1 MNISEPFVRRPVAT
15 VLLTVAIGLLGIVAY
30 RVLPIASLPLL
41 ERPTISVDSFLPGA
55 SAETIAPALTSPL
68 ERQLGL
74 ISGLVETT
82 SSSIGN
88 ASRITLEF
96 GLDTDIDAAAGSVQ
110 AAINAAGPMLPPT
123 LPQPPKF
130 FKANPNGFP
139 ITALALTSDAYD
151 IPDLYTFADTIIAQK
166 LSQIDGVARVFI
178 SGAGHPAVRIQVNPQ
193 AVADMKLSLETV
205 RFFVQKATADLPKGS
220 LTDGYHS
227 IPIVANDQLYKASDF
242 QNVVL
247 EQANRPPI
255 HLREIAD
262 ISDTTANENR
272 AGWFNGKPAIVLYIL
287 KKSDANVVETVDEI
301 LRTLPQLRHWIP
313 ESVDIHVVYNRTL
326 LIRAA
331 IADVQFTIAI
341 AIVLVVLVL
350 ALFLRRFWTTVIP
363 SVTIPVAIAVTLVAM
378 YFLNFTLD
386 NISLMALTVAVGF
399 VIDDA
404 VIIIENIT
412 RLMDEGE
419 TPINAALK
427 GTRQMGFTV
436 ISITVA
442 LIAAL
447 IPILFMPDV
456 VGRLFRE
463 FGLTLVAAI
472 VASALVTLTLTPMMC
487 SQLLSVGGSRRSG
500 RPGRSFETVIAKC
513 AEF

>member
-178 SGAGHPAVRIQVNPQ
+178 SGAGHPSVRIQVNPQ
-193 AVADMKLSLETV
+193 SVADMKLSLEAV
-205 RFFVQKATADLPKGS
+205 RFFVKNATDDLQKG
-220 LTDGYHS
+220 
-227 IPIVANDQLYKASDF
+227 
-242 QNVVL
+242 
-247 EQANRPPI
+247 
-255 HLREIAD
+255 
-262 ISDTTANENR
+262 
-272 AGWFNGKPAIVLYIL
+272 
-287 KKSDANVVETVDEI
+287 
-301 LRTLPQLRHWIP
+301 
-313 ESVDIHVVYNRTL
+313 
-326 LIRAA
+326 
-331 IADVQFTIAI
+331 
-341 AIVLVVLVL
+341 
-350 ALFLRRFWTTVIP
+350 
-363 SVTIPVAIAVTLVAM
+363 
-378 YFLNFTLD
+378 
-386 NISLMALTVAVGF
+386 
-399 VIDDA
+399 
-404 VIIIENIT
+404 
-412 RLMDEGE
+412 
-419 TPINAALK
+419 
-427 GTRQMGFTV
+427 
-436 ISITVA
+436 
-442 LIAAL
+442 
-447 IPILFMPDV
+447 
-456 VGRLFRE
+456 
-463 FGLTLVAAI
+463 
-472 VASALVTLTLTPMMC
+472 
-487 SQLLSVGGSRRSG
+487 
-500 RPGRSFETVIAKC
+500 
-513 AEF
+513 